1 MSEST
6 INIFSLLGQSSQ
18 IPFENI
24 NRLFTTTPSADIYR
38 DYYTNGFVFNQYSS
52 LKDVFD
58 YIQELR
64 IKRDSGL
71 LEQYEIS
78 ALEYVNSY
86 KYTDYETFLEFVE
99 TENNDKKQAK
109 LLTESILNNIDTFI
123 NLGGLYKND
132 RLIVTQDE
140 RGVFDFSLASLGLY
154 RPVEFFS
161 MDLEND
167 IKNKFISNPFPNN
180 PFGLIKEDEVKKIG
194 NDLIYIFNKK
204 KYICQKRQKGATKV
218 FNKFF
223 DLCELKANQD
233 NILIP
238 YFIGTD
244 KVFNGKNDVRLKYA
258 SSNKKSYLIFDKK
271 DDNVKYVD
279 IFMPLNL
286 IAGVS
291 DSGRVLSFIS
301 AFLIATSL
309 ENFGIKVRISALRI
323 GSDSNTNITVS
334 VPVKDYNESSKESFN
349 KSFALLT
356 SSNIVT
362 ELFAFLKIISSNEGV
377 QAPPTRDRFS
387 SFNQIAYYN
396 RSYMNDMMQRYK
408 NWSFENKEK
417 PFINTKVKNP
427 NFQFSLNSE
436 DNRQY
441 KGKKI
446 SKKDLLSDIHN
457 IFYKYYYY
465 MDFLA
470 LEMIPMREFVK
481 SIYNR
486 FITQEQFKSLFTIPD
501 NNDDLKQ
508 LLRDYIIAMLVEKY
522 QSVNG
527 GEYADTQEQ
536 KEDKNKKFQSKV
548 DSLDDALNSIK

>member
-6 INIFSLLGQSSQ
+6 INIFSLLGQSTK

-24 NRLFTTTPSADIYR
+24 NRLFTAIPSADIYR

-71 LEQYEIS
+71 LQQYEIS

-286 IAGVS
+286 IVGVS

-387 SFNQIAYYN
+387 SFNQIAYYD

>member
-1 MSEST
+1 MSKST

-18 IPFENI
+18 IPFESQ
-24 NRLFTTTPSADIYR
+24 NRRFTTISSADDFR
-38 DYYTNGFVFNQYSS
+38 KLYTNGFVFNQYSS

-58 YIQELR
+58 YIEELR
-64 IKRDSGL
+64 IKESENL
-71 LEQYEIS
+71 LKPYEVR
-78 ALEYVNSY
+78 ALQMVSKAKY
-86 KYTDYETFLEFVE
+86 KDYDTFLEFIE
-99 TENNDKKQAK
+99 TENNEKRQAK
-109 LLTESILNNIDTFI
+109 LLTENILNNIDTFI

-154 RPVEFFS
+154 RPIEFFS

-167 IKNKFISNPFPNN
+167 IKNKFIDNPFPNN

-223 DLCELKANQD
+223 DLCELKPNQD

-238 YFIGTD
+238 YFNGTD

-258 SSNKKSYLIFDKK
+258 STNKKSYLIFDKK

-279 IFMPLNL
+279 VFMPLNF
-286 IAGVS
+286 IGGVS
-291 DSGRVLSFIS
+291 DVGRVLSFIP
-301 AFLIATSL
+301 AFLIAASL
-309 ENFGIKVRISALRI
+309 ETFGIKVRISALRI
-323 GSDSNTNITVS
+323 GSDRKTNIAAS
-334 VPVKDYNESSKESFN
+334 VPVKDYYESTKDSFN

-356 SSNIVT
+356 SDSAVT
-362 ELFAFLKIISSNEGV
+362 ELFAFLKIIAENEGI
-377 QAPPTRDRFS
+377 QASPTGDFTSAFDEIGYPDRG
-387 SFNQIAYYN
+387 
-396 RSYMNDMMQRYK
+396 YMNDMMQRYK

-436 DNRQY
+436 NNVFY
-441 KGKKI
+441 SGKRVQQ
-446 SKKDLLSDIHN
+446 SDLLREMHN
-457 IFYKYYYY
+457 MFYKYYYY

-470 LEMIPMREFVK
+470 LEMIPMGEFVK

-486 FITQEQFKSLFTIPD
+486 FITQEQFKSLFSIPD

-527 GEYADTQEQ
+527 GEYADTNEQ